1 MTELNTIA
9 NIADINQ
16 LQSDHLQNT
25 IRKFMQDSNN
35 IANIAP
41 IKQLEREVKEHQK
54 SVYEGNKHPCS
65 FQATQNRHLK
75 TSHEGI
81 MNMNKFKTG

>member
-9 NIADINQ
+9 NIAAINQ

-41 IKQLEREVKEHQK
+41 IK
-54 SVYEGNKHPCS
+54 
-65 FQATQNRHLK
+65 
-75 TSHEGI
+75 
-81 MNMNKFKTG
+81 